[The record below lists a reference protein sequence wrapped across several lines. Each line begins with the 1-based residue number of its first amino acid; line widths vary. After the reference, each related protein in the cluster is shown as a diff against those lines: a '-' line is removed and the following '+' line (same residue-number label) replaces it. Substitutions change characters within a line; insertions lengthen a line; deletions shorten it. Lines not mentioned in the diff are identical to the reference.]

1 MQAVRNN
8 KQAVFKNSAPLT
20 GCVTKINNTQVYNAI
35 DLDVVM
41 AMYNVIE
48 HSNNYSVV
56 TRSLC
61 QYQKDVTRNPI
72 ANSISLQFKKNSLDN
87 TQTFKN
93 TEIAV
98 PLKYL
103 SNFWRALEM
112 PLINCE
118 INLILSW

>member
-20 GCVTKINNTQVYNAI
+20 DCVTKINNTQVYNAI